1 MFFLY
6 YIFSK
11 INTTHLK
18 ENVSTF
24 THWRGVKILCHN
36 ACWITHVTT
45 ITRYTLKFRT
55 SANFSVENK
64 NKTGSRNHKC
74 CKKWMSITNPLSL
87 SLSLSVCV
95 CVCVA
100 WLIQHEKRTRH
111 IILSSVAVRLYR
123 IFPHYLINCTIFGK
137 KLLKIKRV
145 FWFSLHFLSE
155 TFLIL
160 RITKRV
166 IITNVK
172 TFSCKVPF
180 ILVKF

>member
-1 MFFLY
+1 MLP
-6 YIFSK
+6 
-11 INTTHLK
+11 L
-18 ENVSTF
+18 
-24 THWRGVKILCHN
+24 L
-36 ACWITHVTT
+36 HVTRWNFERLQ
-45 ITRYTLKFRT
+45 IFQLKTNTKQAMYGQR
-55 SANFSVENK
+55 NIEVR
-64 NKTGSRNHKC
+64 SRNHKC
-74 CKKWMSITNPLSL
+74 CKKSMSITNPLCVC
-87 SLSLSVCV
+87 VCV

-100 WLIQHEKRTRH
+100 WLIQRGKRTRH
-111 IILSSVAVRLYR
+111 IILSSVAVWLYR

-145 FWFSLHFLSE
+145 FWFSLHLLSE

-166 IITNVK
+166 IIINVK